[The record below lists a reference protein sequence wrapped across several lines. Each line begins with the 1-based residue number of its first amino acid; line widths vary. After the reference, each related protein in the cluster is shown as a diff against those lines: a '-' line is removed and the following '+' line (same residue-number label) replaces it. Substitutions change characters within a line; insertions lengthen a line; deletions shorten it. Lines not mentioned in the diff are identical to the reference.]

1 MPADKLFMSSV
12 KVPMASLTSSMAISA
27 SETVRSKPFFLS
39 SAVSIWPLQYS
50 FFCASSWC
58 SRLRTST
65 MLSIILST
73 LSKPPLPAALLPEMA
88 IIKRSRAECS
98 FAPAWRLN
106 PWMIFRAWSRLLAAP
121 VAVCKKLALLALG
134 IVFLKR
140 SRASSSLS
148 TLMVSAKATCS
159 SARVL
164 ERTSHSF
171 CLESQPVSNSLK
183 NSWSASKAAWVS
195 ERSSLICTMLMPN
208 SPICLVLVSMEAV
221 RADTSLFF
229 AAIISS
235 NDLTPSVSWVVAS
248 SKDFCMVSLISL
260 MMPVTSPLEG
270 M

>member
-50 FFCASSWC
+50 FFWASSWC
-58 SRLRTST
+58 SRLRIET
-65 MLSIILST
+65 MLSINLST
-73 LSKPPLPAALLPEMA
+73 LSKPPLPAAFLPEMA
-88 IIKRSRAECS
+88 IIKRSRAERS
-98 FAPAWRLN
+98 FAPAWRLK
-106 PWMIFRAWSRLLAAP
+106 PWMIFRAWSRILAAP
-121 VAVCKKLALLALG
+121 VAVCRKLALLALG
-134 IVFLKR
+134 IVCLKR

-195 ERSSLICTMLMPN
+195 ERSSFICTMLMPN

-235 NDLTPSVSWVVAS
+235 KDLTPSVSWVVAS

>member
-148 TLMVSAKATCS
+148 TLMVSAMATISSPRVLVRSSQSAPFVEQPFSS
-159 SARVL
+159 SARN
-164 ERTSHSF
+164 F
-171 CLESQPVSNSLK
+171 
-183 NSWSASKAAWVS
+183 WSAMRDSSASVS
-195 ERSSLICTMLMPN
+195 SFLSWAIATPRSPTFCD
-208 SPICLVLVSMEAV
+208 LVSIALV
-221 RADTSLFF
+221 RANSSFF
-229 AAIISS
+229 LAAMSS
-235 NDLTPSVSWVVAS
+235 W
-248 SKDFCMVSLISL
+248 
-260 MMPVTSPLEG
+260 
-270 M
+270 